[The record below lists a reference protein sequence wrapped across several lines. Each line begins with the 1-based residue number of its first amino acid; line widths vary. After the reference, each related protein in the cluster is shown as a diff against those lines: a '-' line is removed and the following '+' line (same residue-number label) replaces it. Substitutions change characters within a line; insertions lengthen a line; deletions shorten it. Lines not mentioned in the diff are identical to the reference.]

1 MNRYTINRWADR
13 IVILGPG
20 DELLT
25 IPNHDLGRMAETLKS
40 LDAEVSLFDRDIG
53 KGSRG

>member
-20 DELLT
+20 DERLT
-25 IPNHDLGRMAETLKS
+25 LPHVDLGRMI
-40 LDAEVSLFDRDIG
+40 EVLSRIDGEISLF
-53 KGSRG
+53 SREGDER